1 MLNLFT
7 HMNLIFNRIKNIRH
21 KISFKLF
28 FTYIIAISV
37 PLLVFSIFS
46 YTLSSKEVE
55 TEFIKYREN
64 LNSQII
70 NNIEENVR
78 NLKRQS
84 ASVFLNLDDIIYY
97 LNSTSENTDEI
108 YFKTRNRLDKY
119 FLELLQYNENVN
131 GVGLISM
138 DGDVKYYLDRN
149 GNSSNLISVKD
160 QKWFNDAIAL
170 NGFPL
175 LVENHINTLLFTP
188 NNASDRNVISIVRTI
203 NRVEDK
209 SKPYGVLIFDQNV
222 EKLYTL
228 VSNINTQDGESLAI
242 LGSKGDIIYSNDI
255 KVTEHKEELLNLIG
269 KDKEKTFKFKN
280 SGEEMLVNY
289 SSSTELGLKVISLLP
304 IQALRKKS
312 SFLKDILFSLMIIL
326 IIIIIIISGLVSN
339 IITLPLKKLMHSFKN
354 LQKGDFTTRVTVKG
368 HDELSQIGDTFNT
381 MVSNIGELIKQKY
394 EMGIYLKQA
403 ELESL
408 QSQINPHFLFNT
420 LNSIKAVASKN
431 DSDKTVLMVQD
442 LSDIFRYSLNRENF
456 TINFSEELEHIKK
469 YLYLQSIRFTD
480 KYDIYYDIDD
490 DVLNCPIL
498 RLTLQPIV
506 ENAIYHGLEPKRE
519 KGQLK
524 IAAKN
529 IGNNNYYIYISD
541 TGIGIPKDE
550 LSQMQTLL
558 ESSSESNKNIPSD
571 KIGIFNVNTRIKLH
585 FGDHYGLS
593 INSTYGLGTTVKLV
607 LPFLQEG
614 SEAN

>member
-1 MLNLFT
+1 
-7 HMNLIFNRIKNIRH
+7 
-21 KISFKLF
+21 
-28 FTYIIAISV
+28 
-37 PLLVFSIFS
+37 
-46 YTLSSKEVE
+46 
-55 TEFIKYREN
+55 
-64 LNSQII
+64 
-70 NNIEENVR
+70 
-78 NLKRQS
+78 
-84 ASVFLNLDDIIYY
+84 
-97 LNSTSENTDEI
+97 
-108 YFKTRNRLDKY
+108 
-119 FLELLQYNENVN
+119 
-131 GVGLISM
+131 
-138 DGDVKYYLDRN
+138 
-149 GNSSNLISVKD
+149 
-160 QKWFNDAIAL
+160 
-170 NGFPL
+170 
-175 LVENHINTLLFTP
+175 
-188 NNASDRNVISIVRTI
+188 
-203 NRVEDK
+203 
-209 SKPYGVLIFDQNV
+209 
-222 EKLYTL
+222 
-228 VSNINTQDGESLAI
+228 
-242 LGSKGDIIYSNDI
+242 
-255 KVTEHKEELLNLIG
+255 
-269 KDKEKTFKFKN
+269 
-280 SGEEMLVNY
+280 MLVNY